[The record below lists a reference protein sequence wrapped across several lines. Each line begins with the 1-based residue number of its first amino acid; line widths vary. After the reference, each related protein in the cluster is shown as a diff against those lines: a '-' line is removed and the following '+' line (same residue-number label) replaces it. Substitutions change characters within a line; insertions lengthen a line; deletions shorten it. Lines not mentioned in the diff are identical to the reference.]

1 MKLLLDTHVFL
12 WWRTDSR
19 SLARRTKRAIATAD
33 AVWVSAASGW
43 EAVIKQALGKLSLTD
58 SFASMVADSEFLE
71 LPVTLRH
78 AEQLGQLP
86 PHHTDPFD
94 RMLIAQAQ
102 TEGLRLVTH
111 DRQFEPYDV
120 GIVWT

>member
-1 MKLLLDTHVFL
+1 MTLLLDTHVVL

-19 SLARRTKRAIATAD
+19 RLGRSVRRAIATAD
-33 AVWVSAASGW
+33 IVWVSAVSGW
-43 EAVIKQALGKLSLTD
+43 EVAIKQRLGKLHLAD
-58 SFASMVADSEFLE
+58 SFTSMVQASDFLE

-78 AEQLGQLP
+78 AEQLVTLA

-102 TEGLRLVTH
+102 LEGASVVTH

-120 GIVWT
+120 SIVWI

>member
-19 SLARRTKRAIATAD
+19 RLGRTAKRAIATAD
-33 AVWVSAASGW
+33 GVWVSAASGW
-43 EAVIKQALGKLSLTD
+43 EAAIKQALGKLSLSD
-58 SFASMVADSEFLE
+58 SFASMVGASEFLE

-78 AEQLGQLP
+78 AEQLSSLP
-86 PHHTDPFD
+86 PYHTDPFD
-94 RMLIAQAQ
+94 RMLIAQAHV
-102 TEGLRLVTH
+102 EELSVVTH

-120 GIVWT
+120 RVLWA